1 MQEVQSTTAEMKA
14 KRHRRR
20 MRAFRS
26 FAIRLLSLALVLYV
40 LLMHIVGIM
49 IMPSG
54 DMVPRIDAGDL
65 LLFYRIEKNPKAQ
78 DIVVIDKVVNTDYS
92 AVTVQPEAETPWWRA
107 ALNWLGFRDPA
118 APETHSFVSRVVAA
132 PGDTVEV
139 SEEGGLIVNGN
150 TMIEPG
156 IFYPTKPY
164 EGFLEYPVT
173 LGADEYF
180 VMADFRNG
188 GADSR
193 FFGPVRRDEIK
204 GVVITVMRRNNL

>member
-1 MQEVQSTTAEMKA
+1 MCKP
-14 KRHRRR
+14 
-20 MRAFRS
+20 F
-26 FAIRLLSLALVLYV
+26 I
-40 LLMHIVGIM
+40 IM
-49 IMPSG
+49 SKKKYSPTKGCIYA
-54 DMVPRIDAGDL
+54 RIPV
-65 LLFYRIEKNPKAQ
+65 FC
-78 DIVVIDKVVNTDYS
+78 
-92 AVTVQPEAETPWWRA
+92 
-107 ALNWLGFRDPA
+107 DPA

-193 FFGPVRRDEIK
+193 FFGAVNTDEIL
-204 GVVITVMRRNNL
+204 GTVISILRRNNL